1 MIAECIDAVCKLVV
15 EKIQVG
21 FGISSLQASL
31 LENKLTE
38 FEKELVASNIFP
50 PDWTHKHSKGTGNL
64 ASVVWVAF
72 LPPRQTI
79 QDGIYVSF
87 CFGRAGNGLVTGCS
101 ISDTS
106 RKKYSYIPTVTR
118 SDPTIDVDGTR
129 PGTHYNNGYVNP
141 LEVYAGKVDEMQLKK
156 HIIESIGKCQECL
169 DIMPPKQAISRKITK
184 GVPMRLQKKV
194 KHGTR
199 TLAKA
204 VENDEMLEWLAAALR
219 TKPFAILAGHSGT
232 GKSQLVRRLAYMTCN
247 NELLVKEGEGKTAP
261 GNYCMVQVKPNWHDS
276 TDLLGYYSE
285 MNGRHF
291 VNTPFVEFVC
301 KAYAYPETPFF
312 VCLDEMNLAPVEQY
326 FAEYLSAI
334 ESMEKK
340 GDDWLTDPLV
350 EVDKTGEK
358 DENGREKVDLEIV
371 DQIMKGA
378 ASTEAAA
385 WIQAHGL
392 TIPKNLFVVSTVN
405 MDETTCQ
412 FSRKVLDRAMT
423 LLMVDAKFETMST
436 GKKPSEEELLDDDGV
451 KFFRE
456 GDVRG
461 DVGGTEAAL
470 LDGVNKS
477 LKNTAFVIAY
487 RFANE
492 YALYEAAWAK
502 LKGVDLSTASKE
514 DRKKLAEE
522 ALDHVVLMKL
532 LPRIH
537 GERRIVEGIFNGCK
551 GKGAESG
558 KDLPGL
564 KDKVP
569 GGLSAKMMDDILARS
584 DEYLTFWP

>member
-1 MIAECIDAVCKLVV
+1 MSRIAETIDEVCKLIR
-15 EKIQVG
+15 EKVDVG
-21 FGISSLQASL
+21 FGIASPQATVLEQKISDLERALAELQL
-31 LENKLTE
+31 
-38 FEKELVASNIFP
+38 FP
-50 PDWTHKHSKGTGNL
+50 PDWEHKHSIGKGNL
-64 ASVVWVAF
+64 ASVMWIVF
-72 LPPRQTI
+72 LPPGQTT

-87 CFGRAGNGLVTGCS
+87 CFGKAGNGLVTGCA
-101 ISDTS
+101 ISNTS
-106 RKKYSYIPTVTR
+106 KDKYSYVPTVER
-118 SDPTIDVDGTR
+118 NDPAIDVDGTR

-141 LEVYAGKVDEMQLKK
+141 LEVFAGKVDEIQLKN
-156 HIIESIGKCQECL
+156 HITESVEKCQECL
-169 DIMPPKQAISRKITK
+169 NMMRPKQVESREGKK
-184 GVPMRLQKKV
+184 VAPMRLEKKARQ
-194 KHGTR
+194 GTR

-204 VENDEMLEWLAAALR
+204 IENDEMLKRLAAALR

-247 NELLVKEGEGKTAP
+247 NETLIKEGEGKTAP

-301 KAYAYPETPFF
+301 KAYAYPDTPFF

-334 ESMEKK
+334 ESLEKK
-340 GDDWLTDPLV
+340 DGEWVTDPLV
-350 EVDKTGEK
+350 EVDKNGE
-358 DENGREKVDLEIV
+358 NVDLEILG
-371 DQIMKGA
+371 QLMKGA
-378 ASTEAAA
+378 ESTEAAA

-392 TIPKNLFVVSTVN
+392 TIPKNLFVVGTVN

-423 LLMVDAKFETMST
+423 LLMNEVKFGEMSKS
-436 GKKPSEEELLDDDGV
+436 GKPSEEELLDDDGL
-451 KFFRE
+451 KFFLE
-456 GDVRG
+456 GETRG
-461 DVGGTEAAL
+461 EVGETESGL
-470 LDGVNKS
+470 LDAINEP
-477 LKNTAFVIAY
+477 LANTAFVVAY

-502 LKGVDLSTASKE
+502 LKGVDLATASE
-514 DRKKLAEE
+514 EEKKSLATE

-537 GERRIVEGIFNGCK
+537 GERAAVKAIFEGAK
-551 GKGAESG
+551 K
-558 KDLPGL
+558 KDGSETPGL
-564 KDKVP
+564 KTRLP
-569 GGLSAKMMDDILARS
+569 AGGLSDKMMEAILARG